1 MPARPKA
8 RTGTLDLRVG
18 TFAPTSLQMSKTPFI
33 RPRITT
39 KASLSFA
46 IVASQYNNTYV
57 QPLVEFATAEINEL
71 EPGAHVSLVRV
82 PGSFEIPLAVK
93 LVAVQRKFD
102 VILALGVVLQGE
114 TAHAELIARSVT
126 GALMNLALEFSVPVI
141 HEVLFLKNEEQAKAR
156 CLGAKLNRGIEAARA
171 AVAIARTVKELSLK
185 AN

>member
-1 MPARPKA
+1 
-8 RTGTLDLRVG
+8 
-18 TFAPTSLQMSKTPFI
+18 MSKTPFI
-33 RPRITT
+33 RPSITT

-71 EPGAHVSLVRV
+71 EPDAHVSLVRV

-93 LVAVQRKFD
+93 LFALQRKFD
-102 VILALGVVLQGE
+102 AILALGVVLQGE
-114 TAHAELIARSVT
+114 TAHAELIIRSVT
-126 GALMNLALEFSVPVI
+126 GALMNLALEFTVPVI
-141 HEVLFLKNEEQAKAR
+141 HEVLFLQNEEQAKAR

-171 AVAIARTVKELSLK
+171 AVAMARTVKELSSK